1 MEALRAKLAEQ
12 SAMWSNTLDKVAQSL
27 GASEFDT
34 NKPITFTG
42 AMKGIETR
50 LDQRVYVH
58 VESKAANGSA
68 ITYRVL
74 LGKANLLA
82 DTDQVTDLA
91 KTFNPGDVLTV
102 EGHRAKDPTSLDVGN
117 ATITRPDGRRIKLSN

>member
-1 MEALRAKLAEQ
+1 QSIQNELRELLKAQEIAREKLQTRNQTSPNLVEVEALRAKLAEQ
-12 SAMWSNTLDKVAQSL
+12 TAMWSNTWDKVAQSL
-27 GASEFDT
+27 AASEFDT

-68 ITYRVL
+68 IT
-74 LGKANLLA
+74 
-82 DTDQVTDLA
+82 
-91 KTFNPGDVLTV
+91 
-102 EGHRAKDPTSLDVGN
+102 
-117 ATITRPDGRRIKLSN
+117 